1 MNSVDELIRAVHD
14 ITYRYGLIIQY
25 LDSTEITLFSRFGLS
40 QDVYIELYANIRKN
54 KINLSLIISGS
65 RVFGIDKEGGFYHAH
80 PFENPISH
88 VRCEPVGIED
98 FVIQSIGYLKT
109 LDLL

>member
-1 MNSVDELIRAVHD
+1 MDSIDELIRTVHD
-14 ITYRYGLIIQY
+14 ITYRYGLNIHY
-25 LDSTEITLFSRFGLS
+25 LDFTEITLFSRFGLS
-40 QDVYIELYANIRKN
+40 QEVYIELYANTKKH

-65 RVFGIDKEGGFYHAH
+65 RVFGIDKEGGFYHTH
-80 PFENPISH
+80 PFENSMLH
-88 VRCEPVGIED
+88 VPCEPGGIED